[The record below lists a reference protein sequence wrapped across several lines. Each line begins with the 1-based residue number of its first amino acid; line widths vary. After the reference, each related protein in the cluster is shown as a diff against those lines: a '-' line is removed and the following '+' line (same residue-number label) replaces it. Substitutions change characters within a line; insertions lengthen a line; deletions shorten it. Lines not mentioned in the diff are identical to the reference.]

1 MGYESWIGIIVV
13 ALTAA
18 IAYLLHTILKLIC
31 GSDYR
36 DNGYG
41 DDAHWQV
48 WYLSVMLSGIASL
61 NTFFYVLGVSDSE
74 TSVRFVTILMAIASV
89 VLIECIRE
97 NVIALRRG
105 CRYKN
110 YIHQL

>member
-18 IAYLLHTILKLIC
+18 IAYLLHAVLRLIC

>member
-1 MGYESWIGIIVV
+1 MGYESWIGIVVV

-18 IAYLLHTILKLIC
+18 IAYLLHAVLRLIC

>member
-31 GSDYR
+31 GSEYR

-41 DDAHWQV
+41 NDAYWQAC
-48 WYLSVMLSGIASL
+48 YLSVMLSGIASL
-61 NTFFYVLGVSDSE
+61 NTFYALGMASSE

-110 YIHQL
+110 YINQL

>member
-18 IAYLLHTILKLIC
+18 IAYLLHVVLRLIC
-31 GSDYR
+31 GSEYR

-41 DDAHWQV
+41 DDAYWQA

-61 NTFFYVLGVSDSE
+61 NTFYALGVASNE

>member
-13 ALTAA
+13 VLTAA

-31 GSDYR
+31 GSEYR

-41 DDAHWQV
+41 DDAYWQAC
-48 WYLSVMLSGIASL
+48 YLSVMFSGIASL
-61 NTFFYVLGVSDSE
+61 NTFYALGVPASQS
-74 TSVRFVTILMAIASV
+74 SVTFMNTVMVIASV
-89 VLIECIRE
+89 ILIECIRE
-97 NVIALRRG
+97 NVVALRRG
-105 CRYKN
+105 CRYKT

>member
-13 ALTAA
+13 VLTAA

-31 GSDYR
+31 GSEYR

-41 DDAHWQV
+41 DDAYWQAC
-48 WYLSVMLSGIASL
+48 YLSVMLSGIASL
-61 NTFFYVLGVSDSE
+61 NTFFYVLGVASSE
-74 TSVRFVTILMAIASV
+74 TSVRFVTILMSIASV